1 MRRLVILPQNIVDT
15 SRKYGHAIVQWYA
28 ANPDAAVRAGIWG
41 AELDPERQGHGKAGE
56 YAVAQYCGLPRS
68 AVRSDVGNGAD
79 KGEDLVAYGQRIDA
93 KCTPTW
99 KQWLLW
105 SQAVNDL
112 YWSKAFDVIVSV
124 SIDDQDWSRCW
135 IEGWLT
141 KQEFFHYKKIADGSN
156 DAGKLT
162 RGTWFMDKQPLPD
175 IHTLRAG
182 CI

>member
-1 MRRLVILPQNIVDT
+1 MAKHLGLDLRT
-15 SRKYGHAIVQWYA
+15 
-28 ANPDAAVRAGIWG
+28 AVRGEVY
-41 AELDPERQGHGKAGE
+41 AENDGGKDVIAFGCRLD
-56 YAVAQYCGLPRS
+56 V
-68 AVRSDVGNGAD
+68 
-79 KGEDLVAYGQRIDA
+79 

-112 YWSKAFDVIVSV
+112 YWTKAFDVIVSV
-124 SIDDQDWSRCW
+124 SIDDRDWSQCW

-141 KQEFFHYKKIADGSN
+141 KQEFFDYKKIADGSN

-175 IHTLRAG
+175 IDTLRY
-182 CI
+182 CPPRPLSM